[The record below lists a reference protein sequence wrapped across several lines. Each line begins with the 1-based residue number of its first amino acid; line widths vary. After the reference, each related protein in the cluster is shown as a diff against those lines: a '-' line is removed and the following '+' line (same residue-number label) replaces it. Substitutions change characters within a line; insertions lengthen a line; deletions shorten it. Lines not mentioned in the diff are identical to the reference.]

1 MAERKTKEEL
11 NAICKKYNVPFMWS
25 WSRYNTYKTD
35 HYSYFLKYVKNIK
48 EDRRDSI
55 YAVSGGYCHDII
67 EKYYNGTITQY
78 CSKQCDYDFC
88 NYFDNCI
95 YLYRMGKNS

>member
-1 MAERKTKEEL
+1 
-11 NAICKKYNVPFMWS
+11 MWS

-67 EKYYNGTITQY
+67 EKYYNGTITQE
-78 CSKQCDYDFC
+78 DMI
-88 NYFDNCI
+88 NE
-95 YLYRMGKNS
+95 